1 MFKKPSDI
9 RAVILFLSIGEL
21 TLSLSLSHPQKTKPS
36 CGVPMMADS
45 RVPKLEVPNFVKNQ
59 KWDLNPVNAFLV
71 KPKLASTP
79 GCYAVLGQ
87 IQVL

>member
-1 MFKKPSDI
+1 
-9 RAVILFLSIGEL
+9 
-21 TLSLSLSHPQKTKPS
+21 
-36 CGVPMMADS
+36 MMAGS

-59 KWDLNPVNAFLV
+59 KWDLNPVTAFLV
-71 KPKLASTP
+71 KPELASAP